1 MSRDS
6 SATGKQI
13 MDAIHEEGMESLM
26 KLEGDASLNMVV
38 EAIER
43 EEKAKSAINDGK
55 KKKKKTKRAKKVKD
69 DDTVDE
75 I

>member
-1 MSRDS
+1 
-6 SATGKQI
+6 

-43 EEKAKSAINDGK
+43 EEKAKSAINNGK
-55 KKKKKTKRAKKVKD
+55 KKEKTNRAKKVKD